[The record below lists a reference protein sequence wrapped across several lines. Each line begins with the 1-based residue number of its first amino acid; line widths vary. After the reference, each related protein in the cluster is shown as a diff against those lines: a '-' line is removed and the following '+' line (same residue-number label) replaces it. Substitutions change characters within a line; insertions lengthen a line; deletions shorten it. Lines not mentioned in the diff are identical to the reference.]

1 MTAPTAQPLGRRVPT
16 DWEHVER
23 YPLRALAAQE
33 WPTNVPVPIGIPWHV
48 EFDHPVRGNDGRY
61 RVATDG
67 KLTRVRGGH
76 CVCLLP
82 AKVRDLSAWW
92 KFYDQGK
99 EGACVGFGL
108 SRMMSLLNRHRYD
121 GRWLYQQAQLIDE
134 WEDTPPE
141 EGTSVRAGLDILR
154 NVGHRRV
161 RGLVRSTSE
170 PNPSDGIAANRW
182 ATDVADVLA
191 TLGRPGADEIPWTN
205 NWGLSYPHIVWV
217 PARVHERLMGMDSEY
232 GVVTDR

>member
-1 MTAPTAQPLGRRVPT
+1 MSDLGRRVPT

-23 YPLRALAAQE
+23 YPLRALAMEAQ
-33 WPTNVPVPIGIPWHV
+33 PANVPMAIGINWYR
-48 EFDHPVRGNDGRY
+48 EFDTPTRGRDGRW
-61 RVATDG
+61 RVAKDG
-67 KLTRVRGGH
+67 RLSTIRGGH

-82 AKVRDLSAWW
+82 AGVVDSPAWQQ
-92 KFYDQGK
+92 FYDQGQ
-99 EGACVGFGL
+99 EGACVGFGC

-121 GRWLYQQAQLIDE
+121 ARWLYRQAQLVDE
-134 WEDTPPE
+134 WSDTPPG

-161 RGLVRSTSE
+161 RGHGKPVTE

-182 ATDVADVLA
+182 ATDMNDVCRV
-191 TLGRPGADEIPWTN
+191 LGRPGANELPMLN
-205 NWGLSYPHIVWV
+205 SWGKDYPHIVWMPTEV
-217 PARVHERLMGMDSEY
+217 HARLLDEDGEY